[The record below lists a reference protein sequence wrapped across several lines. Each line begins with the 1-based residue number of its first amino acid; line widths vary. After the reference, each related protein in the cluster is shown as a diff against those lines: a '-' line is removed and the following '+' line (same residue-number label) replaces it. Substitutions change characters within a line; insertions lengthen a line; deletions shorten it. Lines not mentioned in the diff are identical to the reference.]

1 MSQRFT
7 EEFKIQAVKQVTDQG
22 YSVASVS
29 ERLGVTSS
37 SLYNWIKAYGPD
49 SEEHRQ
55 SQEQSDRIEQ
65 LEKELKRV
73 TMKRDILKEATVDS
87 SGQCNSYTK
96 ILICIRTLD
105 EANKTYVYSR

>member
-37 SLYNWIKAYGPD
+37 SLYNWIKACGPE

-55 SQEQSDRIEQ
+55 SQEQSDRIKQ

-73 TMKRDILKEATVDS
+73 TMERDILKEATVFFRLHR
-87 SGQCNSYTK
+87 NV
-96 ILICIRTLD
+96 L
-105 EANKTYVYSR
+105 

>member
-55 SQEQSDRIEQ
+55 SQEQSDRIKQ

-73 TMKRDILKEATVDS
+73 TMERDILKEATVFFAGES
-87 SGQCNSYTK
+87 KKNMRS
-96 ILICIRTLD
+96 
-105 EANKTYVYSR
+105 

>member
-7 EEFKIQAVKQVTDQG
+7 EEFKLQAVKQVTEQG

-49 SEEHRQ
+49 SEEHNQ
-55 SQEQSDRIEQ
+55 SQEQSERIKQ

-73 TMKRDILKEATVDS
+73 TMECDTLKEATV
-87 SGQCNSYTK
+87 GVLFK
-96 ILICIRTLD
+96 VIIKAL
-105 EANKTYVYSR
+105 A

>member
-29 ERLGVTSS
+29 GRLGVTSS

-55 SQEQSDRIEQ
+55 SQEQTDRIKQ

-73 TMKRDILKEATVDS
+73 TMERDILKEATVFFAGES
-87 SGQCNSYTK
+87 KKNTRS
-96 ILICIRTLD
+96 
-105 EANKTYVYSR
+105 

>member
-37 SLYNWIKAYGPD
+37 SLYNWIKFYGPD
-49 SEEHRQ
+49 SEEHKQ
-55 SQEQSDRIEQ
+55 SQEQSDRIKQ

-73 TMKRDILKEATVDS
+73 TMERDILKEATVFFAGES
-87 SGQCNSYTK
+87 KKNTRS
-96 ILICIRTLD
+96 
-105 EANKTYVYSR
+105 

>member
-37 SLYNWIKAYGPD
+37 SLYNWIKAYGPE

-55 SQEQSDRIEQ
+55 SQEQSDRIKQ

-73 TMKRDILKEATVDS
+73 TMERDILKEATVFFAGES
-87 SGQCNSYTK
+87 KKNTRS
-96 ILICIRTLD
+96 
-105 EANKTYVYSR
+105 

>member
-7 EEFKIQAVKQVTDQG
+7 EEFKIQAVKQVIDQG
-22 YSVASVS
+22 YSVASVA

-55 SQEQSDRIEQ
+55 SQEQSDRIKQ

-73 TMKRDILKEATVDS
+73 TMERDILKEATVFFAGES
-87 SGQCNSYTK
+87 KKNTRS
-96 ILICIRTLD
+96 
-105 EANKTYVYSR
+105 

>member
-7 EEFKIQAVKQVTDQG
+7 EEFKIQAAKQVTDQG

-49 SEEHRQ
+49 SEEYRQ
-55 SQEQSDRIEQ
+55 SQEQSDRIKQ

-73 TMKRDILKEATVDS
+73 TMERDILKEATVFFAGES
-87 SGQCNSYTK
+87 KKNTRS
-96 ILICIRTLD
+96 
-105 EANKTYVYSR
+105 

>member
-22 YSVASVS
+22 YSVTRMS

-37 SLYNWIKAYGPD
+37 SLYNWIKANCPE
-49 SEEHRQ
+49 SEERNR
-55 SQEQSDRIEQ
+55 SQEQSDRIKQ

-73 TMKRDILKEATVDS
+73 TMEREILKEATVYFAGDS
-87 SGQCNSYTK
+87 KKNTR
-96 ILICIRTLD
+96 L
-105 EANKTYVYSR
+105 

>member
-55 SQEQSDRIEQ
+55 SQEQSERIKQ

-73 TMKRDILKEATVDS
+73 TMERDILKEATVFFAGES
-87 SGQCNSYTK
+87 KKNTRS
-96 ILICIRTLD
+96 
-105 EANKTYVYSR
+105 

>member
-1 MSQRFT
+1 MMSQRFT

-55 SQEQSDRIEQ
+55 SQEQSDRIKQ
-65 LEKELKRV
+65 LDKELKRV
-73 TMKRDILKEATVDS
+73 TMERDILKEATVFFAGES
-87 SGQCNSYTK
+87 KKNTRS
-96 ILICIRTLD
+96 
-105 EANKTYVYSR
+105 

>member
-7 EEFKIQAVKQVTDQG
+7 EEFKIQAVKQVIDQG

-55 SQEQSDRIEQ
+55 SQEQSDRIKQ

-73 TMKRDILKEATVDS
+73 TMERDILKEATVFFAGES
-87 SGQCNSYTK
+87 KKNTRS
-96 ILICIRTLD
+96 
-105 EANKTYVYSR
+105 

>member
-49 SEEHRQ
+49 SEEHKQ
-55 SQEQSDRIEQ
+55 SQEQSDRIKQ

-73 TMKRDILKEATVDS
+73 TMERDILKEATVFFAGES
-87 SGQCNSYTK
+87 KKNTRS
-96 ILICIRTLD
+96 
-105 EANKTYVYSR
+105 

>member
-1 MSQRFT
+1 MSQPFT

-55 SQEQSDRIEQ
+55 SQEQSDRIKQ

-73 TMKRDILKEATVDS
+73 IMERDILKEATVFFAGES
-87 SGQCNSYTK
+87 KKNTRS
-96 ILICIRTLD
+96 
-105 EANKTYVYSR
+105 

>member
-37 SLYNWIKAYGPD
+37 SLYNWIKAYGPG

-55 SQEQSDRIEQ
+55 SQEQSDRIKQ

-73 TMKRDILKEATVDS
+73 TMERDILKEATVFFAGES
-87 SGQCNSYTK
+87 KKNTRS
-96 ILICIRTLD
+96 
-105 EANKTYVYSR
+105 

>member
-37 SLYNWIKAYGPD
+37 SLYNWIKAYRPD
-49 SEEHRQ
+49 SEEHKLG
-55 SQEQSDRIEQ
+55 SRITQ
-65 LEKELKRV
+65 P
-73 TMKRDILKEATVDS
+73 
-87 SGQCNSYTK
+87 N
-96 ILICIRTLD
+96 
-105 EANKTYVYSR
+105 

>member
-37 SLYNWIKAYGPD
+37 SLYNWIKTYGPD

-55 SQEQSDRIEQ
+55 SQEQSDRIKQ
-65 LEKELKRV
+65 LERELKRV
-73 TMKRDILKEATVDS
+73 TMERDILKEATVFFAGES
-87 SGQCNSYTK
+87 KKNTRS
-96 ILICIRTLD
+96 
-105 EANKTYVYSR
+105 

>member
-37 SLYNWIKAYGPD
+37 SLYNWIKAYGPE

-55 SQEQSDRIEQ
+55 SQEQSDRIKQ

-73 TMKRDILKEATVDS
+73 SMERDILKEATVFFAGES
-87 SGQCNSYTK
+87 KKNTRS
-96 ILICIRTLD
+96 
-105 EANKTYVYSR
+105 

>member
-37 SLYNWIKAYGPD
+37 SLYNWIKAYGPE

-55 SQEQSDRIEQ
+55 SQEQSDRIKQ

-73 TMKRDILKEATVDS
+73 TMERDILKEATVFFVGES
-87 SGQCNSYTK
+87 KKNTRS
-96 ILICIRTLD
+96 
-105 EANKTYVYSR
+105 

>member
-7 EEFKIQAVKQVTDQG
+7 EEFKKQAVKQVTDQG

-49 SEEHRQ
+49 SEEHKQ
-55 SQEQSDRIEQ
+55 SQEQFDRITQ

-73 TMKRDILKEATVDS
+73 TMERDIHLNLQPYFSRAS
-87 SGQCNSYTK
+87 QRK
-96 ILICIRTLD
+96 IRVHKDQAQELP
-105 EANKTYVYSR
+105 NKTHV

>member
-7 EEFKIQAVKQVTDQG
+7 EEFKIQAVKQVTEHG

-49 SEEHRQ
+49 SEEHKQ
-55 SQEQSDRIEQ
+55 SQEQSDRIKQ

-73 TMKRDILKEATVDS
+73 TMERDILKEATVFFAGES
-87 SGQCNSYTK
+87 KKNTRS
-96 ILICIRTLD
+96 
-105 EANKTYVYSR
+105 

>member
-22 YSVASVS
+22 YSVASVA

-55 SQEQSDRIEQ
+55 SQEQSDRIKQ

-73 TMKRDILKEATVDS
+73 TMERDILKEATVFFAGES
-87 SGQCNSYTK
+87 KKNTRS
-96 ILICIRTLD
+96 
-105 EANKTYVYSR
+105 

>member
-55 SQEQSDRIEQ
+55 SQEQSDRIKQ

-73 TMKRDILKEATVDS
+73 TMERNILKEATVFFAGES
-87 SGQCNSYTK
+87 KKNTRS
-96 ILICIRTLD
+96 
-105 EANKTYVYSR
+105 